1 MSTFSAEPTSREER
15 RRRTEAAILTEA
27 RCLFAEEGFER
38 TTIRAVAGCAGV
50 DPALIRH
57 FHGSKDELFA
67 ATVDLPPGALDRMLA
82 ALAGDHDGLGERVAR
97 VYLGLWEDPETS
109 APLLTMLRSAVGS
122 ERAAGLLREFLR
134 GRVLSR
140 VAPNLGVESSELRT
154 TLAVSHLLGTAI
166 ARYVLRVPPLADL
179 PTEELVA
186 VLAPTV
192 QRYLT
197 GPLPT
202 GGDRARDQG

>member
-1 MSTFSAEPTSREER
+1 MTDELARRPSGR
-15 RRRTEAAILTEA
+15 RRGDSGTRAAILQAA
-27 RCLFAEEGFER
+27 REQFAIHGYRGATMR
-38 TTIRAVAGCAGV
+38 TIAAAAGV

-67 ATVDLPPGALDRMLA
+67 ATVDFPSAALDRVLA

-109 APLLTMLRSAVGS
+109 APLLAVFRSAVGS

-154 TLAVSHLLGTAI
+154 TLAVSHLLGTAV

-179 PTEELVA
+179 ETEELVA
-186 VLAPTV
+186 VLAPAI

-202 GGDRARDQG
+202 GGDQA